1 MALSVLHI
9 VEHVSSGLQCI
20 NVSRQR
26 VSVNTILM
34 FKPYADNKARM
45 DYITQTHGNEAGW
58 YTFVGRPF
66 EMKYSSRVT
75 M

>member
-1 MALSVLHI
+1 MQRSAVDKREQAEGLSV
-9 VEHVSSGLQCI
+9 
-20 NVSRQR
+20 NP
-26 VSVNTILM
+26 ILM

-58 YTFVGRPF
+58 YPLVGRPF
-66 EMKYSSRVT
+66 EMKYSSHVT